1 MHSDVSLHAGASQ
14 GHFSVTT
21 PKPSNLQPKRSRKQ
35 FFLQRSSLISQKEVS
50 WRFIMQKAA
59 WNGGIWERL
68 VRSVKRCLRKVIGR
82 AALNYEE
89 LVTLLIEIEGIINS
103 RPITYVYDDTEGV
116 SYPLTPAELSYGRS
130 TTRTPNG
137 KHFEIVS
144 TNETL
149 TKRANYH
156 RKLLHNFTK
165 RWKNE
170 YLLGI
175 REALSSTITS
185 EQR

>member
-1 MHSDVSLHAGASQ
+1 MRALRRFTARRGLPRTFLSDNAKTFKSAAKEV
-14 GHFSVTT
+14 
-21 PKPSNLQPKRSRKQ
+21 KRIILSAEVQ
-35 FFLQRSSLISQKEVS
+35 SYLTGRSVS
-50 WRFIMQKAA
+50 WRFIVQKAA
-59 WNGGIWERL
+59 WNGGIWEWL
-68 VRSVKRCLRKVIGR
+68 ARSVKRSLRKVIGR

-89 LVTLLIEIEGIINS
+89 LVTLLVEIEGIINS

-116 SYPLTPAELSYGRS
+116 SYPLTPAELLYCRS
-130 TTRTPNG
+130 TTHTSNG

-156 RKLLHNFTK
+156 RKLLQNFSK

-175 REALSSTITS
+175 
-185 EQR
+185 